1 MSTLPGEIGAGVS
14 FKVIACLPVYPAPEW
29 SIDLILRGPGQ
40 IDIGSV
46 SNGENHELRV
56 GASVTKD
63 WTPGRYRF
71 EIRASSGDDV
81 VTVETGEVL
90 IAPDLAAQVDGY
102 DGRDHVR
109 RVLDAIEAV
118 IENRAT
124 IDQQHYQINNRSLT
138 RTPLADLLKL
148 RDKYRA
154 ELAGQKRARRSGGL
168 GRRYKVRF

>member
-14 FKVIACLPVYPAPEW
+14 FKAIACLPVYPAPDW

-40 IDIGSV
+40 IDIGGV
-46 SNGENHELRV
+46 SSGENHELRV
-56 GASVTKD
+56 AASVTKD
-63 WTPGRYRF
+63 WKPGRYRF

-90 IAPDLAAQVDGY
+90 IAPDLAAQIDGY